1 MRISDWSSDVCS
13 SDRAGLA
20 FAQAHGKVALGGVRG
35 VLFDFDAGRAEC
47 DHARAFDKRL
57 RVPAGEMI
65 ERPAAEDRVDARLQA
80 FDGLQVPAQPAH
92 SPPRRL
98 FEARHPYYL
107 PAPPATAP
115 QQRPPPRAAAA
126 THPRATKRD
135 VAGTR

>member
-47 DHARAFDKRL
+47 DHARAYDKRL

-65 ERPAAEDRVDARLQA
+65 ERPADKDRVDARIQA
-80 FDGLQVPAQPAH
+80 FHRSDE
-92 SPPRRL
+92 RREGKECVRMCRSL
-98 FEARHPYYL
+98 RSS
-107 PAPPATAP
+107 
-115 QQRPPPRAAAA
+115 
-126 THPRATKRD
+126 D
-135 VAGTR
+135 C